1 MIVDP
6 DFPDHWKTRMLVD
19 ALDGD
24 EAAPVYLLRLWAH
37 CQNRRTAAFENLP
50 QAALKA
56 LCRFPGHPNKLESSL
71 AASGFVRREDQILIV
86 VGWEE
91 YNASLIANWSNGRK
105 GGRPKITHGLS
116 TGNPSKTHG
125 EPIRV
130 DKIREDKTPLTPQ
143 GGHEPP
149 ELFDQPQAPKQ
160 TPTATQEEPPPPAK
174 DRILPPNWQRT
185 PERDR
190 KRTRV
195 LRNSEAMNRIG
206 RFFGRKPTTLW
217 TVAEAVA
224 FLTIKPTPD
233 EVDEIERYYKAAIPK
248 DHDYRRHD
256 LDTLLNN
263 WPKELD
269 RAKIYKSNQI
279 ASQ

>member
-37 CQNRRTAAFENLP
+37 CQNRRTAAFDNLP
-50 QAALKA
+50 QTALKA
-56 LCRFPGHPNKLESSL
+56 LCRFPGHSNKLESSL
-71 AASGFVRREDQILIV
+71 AASGFVRREDQTLIV

-116 TGNPSKTHG
+116 TGIPSETHG

-130 DKIREDKTPLTPQ
+130 DRIGKDNTPLTPQ
-143 GGHEPP
+143 GGQEPP
-149 ELFDQPQAPKQ
+149 DLFDQPQAPEP
-160 TPTATQEEPPPPAK
+160 TPPATPEDSPPPAK
-174 DRILPPNWQRT
+174 DRILPPNWQRI

-190 KRTRV
+190 KRSRV
-195 LRNSEAMNRIG
+195 LRNSEAMVRIG
-206 RFFGRKPTTLW
+206 KFFNRQATNLW
-217 TVAEAVA
+217 TVAEAA
-224 FLTIKPTPD
+224 ALFQIKPTPE
-233 EVDEIERYYKAAIPK
+233 EVKDLELYYRAVIPK

-256 LDTLLNN
+256 LATLLNN
-263 WPKELD
+263 WSTELD
-269 RAKIYKSNQI
+269 RAKVYQANK
-279 ASQ
+279 

>member
-91 YNASLIANWSNGRK
+91 YNASLIANWENGKR
-105 GGRPKITHGLS
+105 GGRPPKITHGLPM
-116 TGNPSKTHG
+116 GNPSVTHG

-130 DKIREDKTPLTPQ
+130 DEIGLDVKR
-143 GGHEPP
+143 
-149 ELFDQPQAPKQ
+149 
-160 TPTATQEEPPPPAK
+160 EEPPNPLLGAGEGDKSPSV
-174 DRILPPNWQRT
+174 LPKGWQQMSAT
-185 PERDR
+185 QR
-190 KRTRV
+190 KQARV
-195 LRNSEAMNRIG
+195 NVNSKAMNRIG
-206 RFFGRKPTTLW
+206 KMLGRRDGTLW

-224 FLTIKPTPD
+224 LKTVNPQA
-233 EVDEIERYYKAAIPK
+233 EEIELMEVYYLAPIDREK
-248 DHDYRRHD
+248 DYRRRD
-256 LDTLLNN
+256 LLTLLNN
-263 WPKELD
+263 WTGELD
-269 RAKIYKSNQI
+269 RARIFKSNQ
-279 ASQ
+279 